1 MFELPQG
8 KPVNEPVTLVEGELQ
23 AFAHGAISTYIGR
36 RKTPVGHRLV
46 RGGRIVGWVAEGK
59 GANEILGGSEAKTAL
74 EALEGEQKARHLAT
88 SYTLNGLGSL
98 AEVLPEAF
106 VHQADRQGLK
116 AAPNTV
122 ERLLARDLS
131 TVIRELSAHPTV
143 RGAMAVDAG
152 MLIDHAGDLPGLGQE
167 EALASEIHE
176 LLSKMRPETLSEEL
190 GMQGQGHWTLHSGD
204 GALLLAQS
212 GEISVAVWTEKDA
225 NHARL
230 LATASV
236 ALDGEAVAAG
246 SHGTKLPE
254 GFTLREGRGG
264 PDAVVSMLKAGL
276 DEDVTGHIQAGSSSK
291 AVSLIL
297 LRGVPVAL
305 WAPSE
310 ETMEDAVMGL
320 TESKRKVKLLRF
332 PAGTIVSHKSGTV
345 DSFSLNEFTQLLA
358 TVRTRSEARQASL
371 KALLDELLGFE
382 AGIESLKKARSNMTF
397 AGGSMEV
404 AEPLPLMG
412 EQAVSAVDAG
422 LRRRLEQAEQ
432 TVDELNKLNAVL
444 ETQVKAVEK
453 KREAAQIVAREAT
466 ETRQENTVALEDA
479 HAKLNSM
486 QVDLAQARSQ
496 SEEAEARAERLLRR
510 VNELEHQVS
519 ERAAELAKAVG
530 DAASSEAL
538 HELIESLALKEAELQ
553 ANLTEGAQRLNN
565 IRQQS
570 EDEERRLRVLSEQ
583 VNTTRER
590 HARTQA
596 DLLALQEQVHLN
608 NMELDAVRAE
618 EKQVRQRTDEE
629 RTRRAEDEAR
639 RANLQA
645 ELRELMDERRT
656 LLRELGDL
664 GARRGHSEAELA
676 SLVDKASALAE
687 AHEEALADIQE
698 AERLRARLA
707 EEPLAQALLDDN
719 NTFQGL
725 GPVLER
731 LEHARSLGYSVTLL
745 DRAVERALQVIQS
758 TVDHVAATPR
768 HLLSSEVMTL
778 LERQVPQTAGA
789 VRGLARWSVQQRLE
803 HQLGETVNHV
813 VLDLEHLLEDFDRSI
828 TMLRRI
834 RNVLEQIERL
844 GAPSHE
850 VQALLANCQR
860 PEALP
865 SLAQGTRRL
874 IQVALDDIYL
884 EADQRDA
891 GEAIGLEETARVLEE
906 LITQLDASGLTDGR
920 PRGMMWDFQRDG
932 YLPFERESVP
942 TEQRIPV
949 SESMMED
956 LESTLINAEVVSSIE
971 PSNTARV
978 DEEGWSELPAPND
991 EETEAME
998 VSERVLTSTTP
1009 VASMEDERAALE
1021 AELARLDAERHHRSV
1036 SATVP
1041 ATSTPADAALAS
1053 LESKL
1058 SNLDF

>member
-8 KPVNEPVTLVEGELQ
+8 TPVNESITLTEGELQ
-23 AFAHGAISTYIGR
+23 PFAHGVISSYVGR

-46 RGGRIVGWVAEGK
+46 RGGRIVGWVAEADDK
-59 GANEILGGSEAKTAL
+59 KVMLGGSEARTAL
-74 EALEGEQKARHLAT
+74 ENLEANQKVRHLAT
-88 SYTLNGLGSL
+88 SYSIGGLGRL
-98 AEVLPEAF
+98 ADVLPEAF
-106 VHQADRQGLK
+106 EHQADRQGLGP
-116 AAPNTV
+116 ASNVV
-122 ERLLARDLS
+122 ERLLSRDLS
-131 TVIRELSAHPTV
+131 TVIRELAAHTTV
-143 RGAMAVDAG
+143 RGAMAIDTG
-152 MLIDHAGDLPGLGQE
+152 MLIDHAGDLPGLGAE
-167 EALASEIHE
+167 ETLASELHE
-176 LLSKMRPETLSEEL
+176 LLSGMRPESLASEL
-190 GMQGQGHWTLHSGD
+190 GMKGQGHWTLHSGD

-212 GEISVAVWTEKDA
+212 GDISVAVWTEKDA

-230 LATASV
+230 LSSASI
-236 ALDGEAVAAG
+236 ALEGELVAAG
-246 SHGTKLPE
+246 SHGSKLPE
-254 GFTLREGRGG
+254 GFTLRDGRGG
-264 PDAVVSMLKAGL
+264 PDAVISMLKAGI
-276 DEDVTGHIQAGSSSK
+276 DEEVTGHIQSGSSSK
-291 AVSLIL
+291 SVSLIL
-297 LRGVPVAL
+297 SRGVPVAL
-305 WAPSE
+305 WAPSAD
-310 ETMEDAVMGL
+310 TMNDAMMGL
-320 TESKRKVKLLRF
+320 TESKRKVKLIRF
-332 PAGTIVSHKSGTV
+332 PAGTIVSGSSGTL
-345 DSFSLNEFTQLLA
+345 DAFTLSGFMNELA

-371 KALLDELLGFE
+371 KALLDDLLGFE
-382 AGIESLKKARSNMTF
+382 AGLETLRKQRSKLTF
-397 AGGSMEV
+397 KSDGADI
-404 AEPLPLMG
+404 AEPLPVMG
-412 EQAVSAVDAG
+412 DQAVSAVDAG
-422 LRRRLEQAEQ
+422 LRRRLEKAEQ
-432 TVDELNKLNAVL
+432 TIDELNKVKAVL
-444 ETQVKAVEK
+444 ESQVKATEK

-466 ETRQENTVALEDA
+466 ETRQENTVALEEA
-479 HAKLNSM
+479 NAQLNSM

-496 SEEAEARAERLLRR
+496 SEEAGARAERLMRR

-519 ERAAELAKAVG
+519 ERAAELAKAIG

-538 HELIESLALKEAELQ
+538 HEMIESLALKEAELQ
-553 ANLTEGAQRLNN
+553 ANLSEGSERLTT

-570 EDEERRLRVLSEQ
+570 DDEERRLRVLTEQ

-590 HARTQA
+590 HARAQA
-596 DLLALQEQVHLN
+596 DLLSLQEQVHVN
-608 NMELDAVRAE
+608 NLELDAIRTE
-618 EKQVRQRTDEE
+618 EKHARQRTEDD
-629 RTRRAEDEAR
+629 RVRRSEDEAR
-639 RANLQA
+639 RSHLQS

-664 GARRGHSEAELA
+664 GARRGHAEAEL
-676 SLVDKASALAE
+676 STLVDKATSLAE

-803 HQLGETVNHV
+803 HQLGETVSHV

-834 RNVLEQIERL
+834 RNVLEQVERL

-865 SLAQGTRRL
+865 TLAQGTRRL

-920 PRGMMWDFQRDG
+920 PHGMMWEFQRDG
-932 YLPFERESVP
+932 YLPFERESIP
-942 TEQRIPV
+942 SEQRIPV
-949 SESMMED
+949 SDDMMDD
-956 LESTLINAEVVSSIE
+956 LAASLLNAEVVAAVTDTKEAS
-971 PSNTARV
+971 V
-978 DEEGWSELPAPND
+978 DEEGWADLPPPASTEESVTSVDVTTPTNNHDDLD
-991 EETEAME
+991 EE
-998 VSERVLTSTTP
+998 
-1009 VASMEDERAALE
+1009 RARLE
-1021 AELARLDAERHHRSV
+1021 AELARLDADRMHREAS
-1036 SATVP
+1036 TP
-1041 ATSTPADAALAS
+1041 ASTPVPADAALAD

>member
-8 KPVNEPVTLVEGELQ
+8 KPVNEAITLVEGELQ
-23 AFAHGAISTYIGR
+23 PFAHGAISSYVGR
-36 RKTPVGHRLV
+36 RKTPIGHRLV
-46 RGGRIVGWVAEGK
+46 RGGRIVGWVVEDGK
-59 GANEILGGSEAKTAL
+59 NDVLLGGHEAKAVL
-74 EALEGEQKARHLAT
+74 GDLEGEQKVRHLAT
-88 SYTLNGLGSL
+88 SYTLHGLGSVS
-98 AEVLPEAF
+98 EILPEAF
-106 VHQADRQGLK
+106 EHQADRQGLK
-116 AAPNTV
+116 AAANTV

-131 TVIRELSAHPTV
+131 TVIRELSAHTTV
-143 RGAMAVDAG
+143 RGAMAIDAG
-152 MLIDHAGDLPGLGQE
+152 MVIDHAGDLPGLGEE
-167 EALASEIHE
+167 EALASELHE
-176 LLSKMRPETLSEEL
+176 LLTGIRPDRLTSEL
-190 GMQGQGHWTLHSGD
+190 GMKGAGHWTLHSED

-212 GEISVAVWTEKDA
+212 GEISVAVWTERDA

-230 LATASV
+230 LSSASI
-236 ALDGEAVAAG
+236 ALEGELVAAG
-246 SHGTKLPE
+246 AHGSKLPE

-264 PDAVVSMLKAGL
+264 PDAVISMLKAAL
-276 DEDVTGHIQAGSSSK
+276 EEEVTGHIQSGSSSK
-291 AVSLIL
+291 AVSLIVQ
-297 LRGVPVAL
+297 RGVPVAL
-305 WAPSE
+305 WAPPSS
-310 ETMEDAVMGL
+310 TMEEAMMAL
-320 TESKRKVKLLRF
+320 TESKRKVRLVRL
-332 PAGTIVSHKSGTV
+332 PAGTIVSPNSGTV
-345 DSFSLNEFTQLLA
+345 EAFTLKAFTAMLA

-371 KALLDELLGFE
+371 KALLDDLLGFE
-382 AGIESLKKARSNMTF
+382 AGLESLKTARNQLMFKSDG
-397 AGGSMEV
+397 ADV
-404 AEPLPLMG
+404 AEPLPVMA
-412 EQAVSAVDAG
+412 EQAVNAVDAG
-422 LRRRLEQAEQ
+422 LRRRLEKAEQ
-432 TVDELNKLNAVL
+432 TIDELNKVKAVL
-444 ETQVKAVEK
+444 ETQVKTIEK
-453 KREAAQIVAREAT
+453 KRDAAQIVAREAS
-466 ETRQENTVALEDA
+466 ESRQENTVALEDA
-479 HAKLNSM
+479 HAKLNTF

-496 SEEAEARAERLLRR
+496 AEEAESRSERLMRR

-530 DAASSEAL
+530 DAESSEAL
-538 HELIESLALKEAELQ
+538 QAMIESLSLKEAELQ
-553 ANLTEGAQRLNN
+553 ANLSEGSERLAT

-570 EDEERRLRVLSEQ
+570 DDEERRLRVLSEQ
-583 VNTTRER
+583 VNTVRER

-596 DLLALQEQVHLN
+596 DLQAAQEQVHLN
-608 NMELDAVRAE
+608 NVELEAIRTE
-618 EKQVRQRTDEE
+618 EKHARQRIDED
-629 RTRRAEDEAR
+629 RLRRSEDEAR

-664 GARRGHSEAELA
+664 GARRGHSEAEL
-676 SLVDKASALAE
+676 SVLVDKASALAE

-707 EEPLAQALLDDN
+707 EEPLAQALLDDDA
-719 NTFQGL
+719 TFQGL

-731 LEHARSLGYSVTLL
+731 LEHARSLGYSVTML

-834 RNVLEQIERL
+834 RHVLEQVERL
-844 GAPSHE
+844 GAPAHE
-850 VQALLANCQR
+850 VHALLANCQR

-920 PRGMMWDFQRDG
+920 PRGLMWEFQRDG
-932 YLPFERESVP
+932 YLPFERENLP
-942 TEQRIPV
+942 AEQRVPV
-949 SESMMED
+949 SEEMRSD
-956 LESTLINAEVVSSIE
+956 LEPSLLHAEVVSSLE
-971 PSNTARV
+971 RETADSV
-978 DEEGWSELPAPND
+978 DEEGWSELPAPVD
-991 EETEAME
+991 ETEVHATSVSIHE
-998 VSERVLTSTTP
+998 PPVSEGSL
-1009 VASMEDERAALE
+1009 EDERAVLE
-1021 AELARLDAERHHRSV
+1021 AELARLDAERHHR
-1036 SATVP
+1036 ATAPPSP
-1041 ATSTPADAALAS
+1041 AAATADSALAE

>member
-8 KPVNEPVTLVEGELQ
+8 TPVNESITLTEGELQ
-23 AFAHGAISTYIGR
+23 PFAHGVISSYVGR

-46 RGGRIVGWVAEGK
+46 RGGRIVGWVAEADDK
-59 GANEILGGSEAKTAL
+59 KVMLGGSEARTAL
-74 EALEGEQKARHLAT
+74 EDLEANQKVRHLAT
-88 SYTLNGLGSL
+88 SYSIGGLGRL
-98 AEVLPEAF
+98 ADVLPEAF
-106 VHQADRQGLK
+106 EHQADRQGLGP
-116 AAPNTV
+116 ASNVV
-122 ERLLARDLS
+122 ERLLSRDLS
-131 TVIRELSAHPTV
+131 TVIRELAAHTTV
-143 RGAMAVDAG
+143 RGAMAIDTG
-152 MLIDHAGDLPGLGQE
+152 MLIDHAGDLPGLGAE
-167 EALASEIHE
+167 ETLASELHE
-176 LLSKMRPETLSEEL
+176 LLSGMRPESLASEL
-190 GMQGQGHWTLHSGD
+190 GMKGQGHWTLHSGD

-212 GEISVAVWTEKDA
+212 GDISVAVWTEKDA

-230 LATASV
+230 LSSASI
-236 ALDGEAVAAG
+236 ALEGELVAAG
-246 SHGTKLPE
+246 SHGSKLPE
-254 GFTLREGRGG
+254 GFTLRDGRGG
-264 PDAVVSMLKAGL
+264 PDAVISMLKAGI
-276 DEDVTGHIQAGSSSK
+276 DEEVTGHIQSGSSSK
-291 AVSLIL
+291 SVSLIL
-297 LRGVPVAL
+297 SRGVPVAL
-305 WAPSE
+305 WAPSAD
-310 ETMEDAVMGL
+310 TMNDAMMGL
-320 TESKRKVKLLRF
+320 TESKRKVKLIRF
-332 PAGTIVSHKSGTV
+332 PAGTIVSGSSGTL
-345 DSFSLNEFTQLLA
+345 DAFTLSGFMNELA

-371 KALLDELLGFE
+371 KALLDDLLGFE
-382 AGIESLKKARSNMTF
+382 AGLETLRKQRSKLTF
-397 AGGSMEV
+397 KSDGADI
-404 AEPLPLMG
+404 AEPLPVMG
-412 EQAVSAVDAG
+412 DQAVSAVDAG
-422 LRRRLEQAEQ
+422 LRRRLEKAEQ
-432 TVDELNKLNAVL
+432 TIDELNKVKAVL
-444 ETQVKAVEK
+444 ESQVKATEK

-466 ETRQENTVALEDA
+466 ETRQENTVALEEA
-479 HAKLNSM
+479 NAQLNSM

-496 SEEAEARAERLLRR
+496 SEEAGARAERLMRR

-519 ERAAELAKAVG
+519 ERAAELAKAIG

-538 HELIESLALKEAELQ
+538 HEMIESLALKEAELQ
-553 ANLTEGAQRLNN
+553 ANLSEGSERLTT

-570 EDEERRLRVLSEQ
+570 DDEERRLRVLTEQ

-590 HARTQA
+590 HARAQA
-596 DLLALQEQVHLN
+596 DLLSLQEQVHVN
-608 NMELDAVRAE
+608 NLELDAIRTE
-618 EKQVRQRTDEE
+618 EKHARQRTEDD
-629 RTRRAEDEAR
+629 RVRRSEDEAR
-639 RANLQA
+639 RSHLQS

-664 GARRGHSEAELA
+664 GARRGHAEAEL
-676 SLVDKASALAE
+676 STLVDKATSLAE

-834 RNVLEQIERL
+834 RNVLEQVERL

-865 SLAQGTRRL
+865 TLAQGTRRL

-920 PRGMMWDFQRDG
+920 PHGMMWEFQRDG
-932 YLPFERESVP
+932 YLPFERESIP
-942 TEQRIPV
+942 SEQRIPV
-949 SESMMED
+949 SDDMMDD
-956 LESTLINAEVVSSIE
+956 LAASLLNAEVVAAVTDTKEAS
-971 PSNTARV
+971 V
-978 DEEGWSELPAPND
+978 DEEGWADLPPPASTEESVTSVDVTTPTNNHDDLD
-991 EETEAME
+991 EE
-998 VSERVLTSTTP
+998 
-1009 VASMEDERAALE
+1009 RARLE
-1021 AELARLDAERHHRSV
+1021 AELARLDADRMHREAS
-1036 SATVP
+1036 TP
-1041 ATSTPADAALAS
+1041 ASTPVPADAALAD

>member
-8 KPVNEPVTLVEGELQ
+8 RPVNEPITLSEGELQ
-23 AFAHGAISTYIGR
+23 PFAHGAISTYLGR

-46 RGGRIVGWVAEGK
+46 RGGRIVGWMVEDGST
-59 GANEILGGSEAKTAL
+59 NVMLGGAEAKAVL
-74 EALEGEQKARHLAT
+74 ESMEAEQKVRHAAM
-88 SYTLNGLGSL
+88 SYTMQGLGSL

-106 VHQADRQGLK
+106 EHQADRQGLK
-116 AAPNTV
+116 SSGNMV

-131 TVIRELSAHPTV
+131 TVIRELTSHPTV
-143 RGAMAVDAG
+143 RGALAIDAG
-152 MLIDHAGDLPGLGQE
+152 MVIDHAGDLPGLGAE
-167 EALASEIHE
+167 ETLASELHE
-176 LLSKMRPETLSEEL
+176 MLAGMRTDRLSSAL
-190 GMQGQGHWTLHSGD
+190 GMGGQGHWTLHSGD

-212 GEISVAVWTEKDA
+212 GEISIAVWTEKDA

-230 LATASV
+230 LSSASV
-236 ALDGEAVAAG
+236 ALEGELVAAG
-246 SHGTKLPE
+246 SHGSNLPE
-254 GFTLREGRGG
+254 GFTLRDGRGG
-264 PDAVVSMLKAGL
+264 PDAVVSMLKAGM
-276 DEDVTGHIQAGSSSK
+276 EEEVTGHVQSGSSSK
-291 AVSLIL
+291 AASLIL
-297 LRGVPVAL
+297 SRGVPVAL
-305 WAPSE
+305 WAPSATNME
-310 ETMEDAVMGL
+310 EAMMAL
-320 TESKRKVKLLRF
+320 TESKRKVKLIRF
-332 PAGTIVSHKSGTV
+332 PAATIVSPNSGTV
-345 DSFSLNEFTQLLA
+345 EAFSLSTFIDQLA
-358 TVRTRSEARQASL
+358 TIRTRSEARQASL
-371 KALLDELLGFE
+371 RAMLGDMLGFE
-382 AGIESLKKARSNMTF
+382 AGLETLREARSKMRF
-397 AGGSMEV
+397 KSDGADI
-404 AEPLPLMG
+404 AEPLPVMRD
-412 EQAVSAVDAG
+412 EAVSAVDAG
-422 LRRRLEQAEQ
+422 LRRRLEKAEQ
-432 TVDELNKLNAVL
+432 TIDELNKAKAVL
-444 ETQVKAVEK
+444 ESQVKAVEK
-453 KREAAQIVAREAT
+453 KKDAAQIVAREAS
-466 ETRQENTVALEDA
+466 EARQEHTTALEDA
-479 HAKLNSM
+479 HAQLNTM

-496 SEEAEARAERLLRR
+496 WEEAEARAERLVRR

-538 HELIESLALKEAELQ
+538 HEMIESLALKEAELQ
-553 ANLTEGAQRLNN
+553 ANLSEGSERLAT

-570 EDEERRLRVLSEQ
+570 EDEERRLRVLTEQ

-590 HARTQA
+590 HARAQA
-596 DLLALQEQVHLN
+596 DVLSLQEQVHVN
-608 NMELDAVRAE
+608 NLELEAVRTE
-618 EKQVRQRTDEE
+618 EKHARQRTEE
-629 RTRRAEDEAR
+629 DRIRRAEDEAR
-639 RANLQA
+639 RANIQA

-656 LLRELGDL
+656 VLRELGDL
-664 GARRGHSEAELA
+664 GARRGHAEAELS
-676 SLVDKASALAE
+676 SLVDKATALAE

-844 GAPSHE
+844 GAPAHE
-850 VQALLANCQR
+850 VQALMANCQR

-906 LITQLDASGLTDGR
+906 LITQIDASGLTDGR

-932 YLPFERESVP
+932 YLPFERESIP
-942 TEQRIPV
+942 SEQRIPV
-949 SESMMED
+949 NEAMLED
-956 LESTLINAEVVSSIE
+956 LEPHLLNAEVVTVVPTSGE
-971 PSNTARV
+971 AV
-978 DEEGWSELPAPND
+978 DDEGWAALPPPSDDDVDSGPA
-991 EETEAME
+991 ETA
-998 VSERVLTSTTP
+998 TSVGP
-1009 VASMEDERAALE
+1009 QHDLDDERAQLE
-1021 AELARLDAERHHRSV
+1021 AELARLDAERVHREV
-1036 SATVP
+1036 AAP
-1041 ATSTPADAALAS
+1041 STAVPADAALAD
-1053 LESKL
+1053 LESRL
-1058 SNLDF
+1058 SNIEF